1 MTHKIQRINKYN
13 DVRFTK
19 EVLLQHGAFI
29 IDEQYK
35 CSFKITEKDAAVIE
49 FNKEINIEEVIDEFR
64 FYAEHITNFY
74 DVNGNLIKSFPKINT
89 FKVNVEEIQPS
100 QFYVDEDKVKAVAS
114 FISSGLDIKV
124 PLTKINGE
132 LVSLDGHTRL
142 YLAAKRGYKQ
152 IYGFYTQSDDYI
164 EKFILEAKSRNIFT
178 PYDLSIVSHVEYE
191 EKWIKFCDDFLK
203 ELQD

>member
-49 FNKEINIEEVIDEFR
+49 FNKEVNIEEVIDEFR

-74 DVNGNLIKSFPKINT
+74 DVSGNLIKSFPKINI
-89 FKVNVEEIQPS
+89 FKINVEEVQPS
-100 QFYVDEDKVKAVAS
+100 QFYVDEDKVKAVSS
-114 FISSGLDIKV
+114 FITSGLDIKV

-152 IYGFYTQSDDYI
+152 VYGFYTQPDDYI
-164 EKFILEAKSRNIFT
+164 GKFVLEAKHRNIFT

-191 EKWIKFCDDFLK
+191 EKWNKFCDDFFK
-203 ELQD
+203 SLQD